1 MGGHLSSI
9 QRVISKSGLIEAAL
23 HHLRVVVL
31 ASIQQPS
38 PVFDQP
44 INQDAD
50 LAAACF
56 GWKVWIAN
64 HP

>member
-1 MGGHLSSI
+1 
-9 QRVISKSGLIEAAL
+9 
-23 HHLRVVVL
+23 VVL